1 MNTGA
6 GGLAE
11 AVRAQLHLLE
21 QMREANEKLLLATL
35 RAEELADQA
44 TEARI
49 EIAQSEER
57 FRSLVST
64 SAAVV
69 WYANADGFI
78 HVDPESWLNFTGLD
92 VDTQEEEPGWLHAVH
107 PDDRGQVLD
116 AWAAAVAARAE
127 YVHQHRLRRPDGSY
141 AWVVSRAVP
150 IPRAGT
156 VREWIGM
163 MTDVTDRMLVEEAR
177 ERFIAILGHD
187 LRTPLAAI
195 VSGYELLAGAA
206 LEAPLARA
214 VERIGRSATRME
226 AMIRDVLDFAR
237 GRFGS
242 GIPIRRGP
250 CRLDQIAA
258 EEVEEMRQAFPGRDI
273 RLETSGD
280 LDGVCD
286 AGRMEQLLAN
296 LIGNALQHGADP
308 VLVAAR
314 GEADEI
320 VLVVHNQGQPIP
332 EVVQARLFEP
342 FVEGTASSSGGLG
355 LGLYI
360 ASEIVR
366 AHGGSIAV
374 TSSEGLGTRFEIRLP
389 RHA

>member
-11 AVRAQLHLLE
+11 AVRAQLHLLA

-49 EIAQSEER
+49 EIAQNEER
-57 FRSLVST
+57 FRSLVGT

-78 HVDPESWLNFTGLD
+78 HVDPESWLHFTGLD

-107 PDDRGQVLD
+107 PDDRAQVLE
-116 AWAAAVAARAE
+116 AWAAAVAGRAE

-141 AWVVSRAVP
+141 ARVVSRAVP
-150 IPRAGT
+150 IPRTGT

-195 VSGYELLAGAA
+195 VSGADLLEHAA
-206 LEAPLARA
+206 LPAPLARA
-214 VERIGRSATRME
+214 VDRIGRSAARME

-250 CRLDQIAA
+250 CQLDRIAA
-258 EEVEEMRQAFPGRDI
+258 EQVEEMRQAFPGRDI

-280 LDGVCD
+280 LGGVCD
-286 AGRMEQLLAN
+286 SGRMEQLLSN

-308 VLVAAR
+308 IVVGAR
-314 GEADEI
+314 SDGDEI
-320 VLVVHNQGQPIP
+320 VLSVHNHGAPIP
-332 EVVQARLFEP
+332 DSLQERLFEP
-342 FVEGTASSSGGLG
+342 FVEAGGAGGLG

-360 ASEIVR
+360 ASEIAR
-366 AHGGSIAV
+366 GHGGTISLISA
-374 TSSEGLGTRFEIRLP
+374 EGLGTEFEVRLP
-389 RHA
+389 RRHG

>member
-6 GGLAE
+6 GGLPE
-11 AVRAQLHLLE
+11 AVRAQLHLLA

-35 RAEELADQA
+35 RAEELADRA

-49 EIAQSEER
+49 EIAQNEER
-57 FRSLVST
+57 FRSLVGT

-78 HVDPESWLNFTGLD
+78 HVDPESWLHFTGLD

-107 PDDRGQVLD
+107 PEDRAQVLES
-116 AWAAAVAARAE
+116 WAAAVAGRAE

-141 AWVVSRAVP
+141 ARVVSRAVP
-150 IPRAGT
+150 IPRTGT

-195 VSGYELLAGAA
+195 ASGAELLQHAA
-206 LEAPLARA
+206 LPAPLARA
-214 VERIGRSATRME
+214 VERIGRSANRMD
-226 AMIRDVLDFAR
+226 AMIQDVLDFAR
-237 GRFGS
+237 GRFGN
-242 GIPIRRGP
+242 GIPVRRVP
-250 CRLDQIAA
+250 CDLERIAT
-258 EEVEEMRQAFPGRDI
+258 EEVEEMRQAYPGRDI
-273 RLETSGD
+273 RIEASGD
-280 LDGVCD
+280 LAGICD
-286 AGRMEQLLAN
+286 ASRMEQLLSN

-308 VLVAAR
+308 VVVGAR
-314 GEADEI
+314 SEGDEI
-320 VLVVHNQGQPIP
+320 VLAVHNQGPPIP
-332 EVVQARLFEP
+332 DGLQALLFEP
-342 FVEGTASSSGGLG
+342 FVEGTASASGGLG

-374 TSSEGLGTRFEIRLP
+374 SSSEGLGTRFEIRLP
-389 RHA
+389 RHS